1 MTNPEKK
8 PMSFYYTFCIE
19 DMTYGH
25 LSVMSVKSFFLV
37 YIFDLIKTERKKE
50 RNNEIELTVMFY

>member
-25 LSVMSVKSFFLV
+25 LSVMSVKSFFSR
-37 YIFDLIKTERKKE
+37 IHIQF
-50 RNNEIELTVMFY
+50 N